1 MSRGWLKISI
11 IIFFSAA
18 FISGCTVIMGI
29 IAAQGDEP
37 TSLIITVE
45 SDPPGADVYLNDR
58 KLGTAPLSITIE
70 GLSKEHQIVFIKNG
84 YQTKIETVSISPG
97 RRLDE
102 KYLSVIK
109 PDGTS
114 LQVGGRTLNV
124 VLEKEVSAP

>member
-18 FISGCTVIMGI
+18 FIS
-29 IAAQGDEP
+29 D
-37 TSLIITVE
+37 
-45 SDPPGADVYLNDR
+45 
-58 KLGTAPLSITIE
+58 
-70 GLSKEHQIVFIKNG
+70 G